1 MYILII
7 IITNAI
13 DIPETSPI
21 IDDEEDMDEGAVGEG
36 VGDEEEVMNEE
47 VTDDEPE

>member
-21 IDDEEDMDEGAVGEG
+21 IDDEEDMDEGAVGKG
-36 VGDEEEVMNEE
+36 VGDEEVMNEE